1 MIKRLLRKLSPV
13 GLDISEQTVRA
24 VQLERRDG
32 RWWLHAAAAV
42 PRAKPGAAMTVQEAE
57 RLAAVL
63 ERRGFRTGSVVVGAP
78 AGSGEASVL
87 ELPGRS
93 SGAPV
98 EQIARGEM
106 ARSLKCEGH
115 DLEIGLW
122 ELPTAPQPQGKPA
135 PSAAPV
141 ATMVVACRT
150 AAADAL
156 AAVLGQAGL
165 EVAAIDAPCLA
176 LARVCESWLA
186 PAAVGAILELAPESA
201 RAVVTYGRAVVYE
214 RTLPEGSVSALRSV
228 LAEQLDLEPEVASY
242 LLAHHGLD
250 GAPPEEAAVAARFE
264 RARRVIAD
272 RLGLLAAEVQRS
284 VAYAGGR
291 YPGSGAG
298 RLLIVGDGAQT
309 PGLDRVLAESTG
321 MEARVV
327 RPCDAGDVP
336 DAYNEFGRDATLSL
350 AFGLA
355 TWRGEDVA

>member
-1 MIKRLLRKLSPV
+1 MIHRLTRKLSPV
-13 GLDISEQTVRA
+13 GLDIAAEVVRA
-24 VQLERRDG
+24 VQLERREG
-32 RWWLHAAAAV
+32 RWWLHAAATI
-42 PRAKPGAAMTVQEAE
+42 PRTKAGAAMTVDEAE

-78 AGSGEASVL
+78 VGSAEASVI
-87 ELPGRS
+87 ELPGRAT
-93 SGAPV
+93 GAPV

-106 ARSLKCEGH
+106 ARSLKCEGK

-122 ELPTAPQPQGKPA
+122 ELPQPPQPQGKPA
-135 PSAAPV
+135 PAAAPV

-150 AAADAL
+150 AEVDAL

-176 LARVCESWLA
+176 LARVCDTWLA

-214 RTLPEGSVSALRSV
+214 RSLPEGAISALRKL
-228 LAEQLDLEPEVASY
+228 LAEQLDLEPEVALY

-250 GAPPEEAAVAARFE
+250 AALPEDAGVAARFE

-284 VAYAGGR
+284 VSYAGGR
-291 YPGSGAG
+291 YPGSGVG

-309 PGLDRVLAESTG
+309 PGLDRVLGEFTG
-321 MEARVV
+321 METRVV

-336 DAYNEFGRDATLSL
+336 DSHNESGRDATLSL

-355 TWRGEDVA
+355 TWSGEDVA